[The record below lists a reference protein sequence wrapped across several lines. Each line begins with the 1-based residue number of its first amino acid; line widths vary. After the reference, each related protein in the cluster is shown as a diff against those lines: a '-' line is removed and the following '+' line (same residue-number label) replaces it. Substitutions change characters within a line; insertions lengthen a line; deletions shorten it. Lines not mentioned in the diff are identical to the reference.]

1 MIKRIILRYRQWRH
15 RRLLRRLFWLYV
27 GKANDPDEA
36 ISKAE
41 YAFEY
46 LTRKR
51 SEPLAPFY

>member
-1 MIKRIILRYRQWRH
+1 MKHIILRYRQWRH

-27 GKANDPDEA
+27 GKANNPDEA

-51 SEPLAPFY
+51 SELLAPFY